1 MSTALKLYDKK
12 QFATHEE
19 WKQAR
24 HNGIGGSDVAAIC
37 GLNPWKSP
45 LAVYLEKTGQIDGP
59 KENEAMHWGT
69 ILEPIIAKEFEER
82 TGLKVRNNNY
92 ILQHPEYPFMLA
104 NLDREIVG
112 EKAGLEIKT
121 TSAFNGGKMHKDIP
135 DYYYLQC
142 LHYMAVTG
150 YDSWHLAILVGGN
163 QLHLHTIERDEE
175 DIQNLIKIESDF
187 WNNHIVAGVMP
198 EATAQDNDT
207 VKALYKDIDES
218 KEVFLSSEA
227 ESYIQQFKD
236 AQELIKT
243 GEKLKD
249 EAVNNIKLMMGD
261 AGKAVFDTY
270 KITNKPI
277 TSERFDTKA
286 FRKDHRDL
294 ADKYTQTSTY
304 TRFDIKEMK

>member
-1 MSTALKLYDKK
+1 MGAAVKLFDTKTLTK
-12 QFATHEE
+12 EE
-19 WKQAR
+19 WKEAR

-37 GLNPWKSP
+37 GLNPWRSA
-45 LAVYLEKTGQIDGP
+45 LSVYLEKTGQIDGVE
-59 KENEAMHWGT
+59 ENEAMRWGT

-92 ILQHPEYPFMLA
+92 ILQHPEHPFMLA

-150 YDSWHLAILVGGN
+150 YDRWHLAILVGGN
-163 QLHLHTIERDEE
+163 QLHIHTIERDDE
-175 DIQNLIKIESDF
+175 DIKNLIKIESDF
-187 WNNHIVAGVMP
+187 WNNYIVAGVMP
-198 EATAQDNDT
+198 EATAQDTDT

-218 KEVFLSSEA
+218 KEVFLPADAMSH
-227 ESYIQQFKD
+227 IQQFKG

-243 GEKLKD
+243 GERLKD
-249 EAVNNIKLMMGD
+249 EAVNNIKLLMGD
-261 AGKAVFDTY
+261 AGTAIYDTF
-270 KITNKPI
+270 KITNKVI
-277 TSERFDTKA
+277 SSDRFDTKG
-286 FRKDHRDL
+286 FRKAHGDL
-294 ADKYTQTSTY
+294 ADKFTQTSTY